1 MSRRVILLL
10 VGTSMLSGTAGCTSR
25 DRGRA
30 PWHDDSP
37 PEFSVSLPQSVAT
50 RIGLDS
56 VRLVP
61 ASPIGFAATIEPDRG
76 HARPVL
82 VPIAGESK
90 TLEVRRAT
98 HVRRGDTVLSLRRVG
113 DQSAAWVAM
122 APSDGLWRPMRY
134 SGESVWPGDTL
145 GTVQSESWYRAI
157 GRVDDVGR
165 SPART
170 GDSAAIELP
179 APSGKWVSGR
189 VAEVSMRAYGGTDV
203 IVHFQ
208 ATDGIP
214 PSASSVQVTVVPR
227 ESLLVAPRGALV
239 TLSYGPAVFM
249 PQHDGV
255 FAVRF
260 LIVDQHAG
268 LGAVVHGGLER
279 TTEVAAGDL
288 GFLQAA
294 AEDSLSSIRRRSR

>member
-1 MSRRVILLL
+1 MCRRVILLL
-10 VGTSMLSGTAGCTSR
+10 VCTSVLSGTVGCTSR
-25 DRGRA
+25 DRGPA
-30 PWHDDSP
+30 PWHDESP

-61 ASPIGFAATIEPDRG
+61 ASPIGFAATIEPDRE
-76 HARPVL
+76 HARPLL
-82 VPIAGESK
+82 VAIAGESR
-90 TLEVRRAT
+90 TLEVRRAA

-113 DQSAAWVAM
+113 DQSAAWAVV

-134 SGESVWPGDTL
+134 SGESVWSGDTL
-145 GTVQSESWYRAI
+145 GTVQGETWYRAI

-179 APSGKWVSGR
+179 GPSRRWVSGR
-189 VAEVSMRAYGGTDV
+189 VAEVSMSAYGGTDV

-208 ATDGIP
+208 ATDGLP
-214 PSASSVQVTVVPR
+214 SSVQVTVVPR

-239 TLSYGPAVFM
+239 TLSNGPAVFV
-249 PQHDGV
+249 PEHDGV

-260 LIVDQHAG
+260 LIVDPHAG
-268 LGAVVHGGLER
+268 LGAVVHGGLEG

-288 GFLQAA
+288 GLLQAA
-294 AEDSLSSIRRRSR
+294 AEDSLSAIRRRSR